1 MFNSDT
7 DLTQQEL
14 SLSRGWQLKKNILV
28 KDHVL
33 NNSINF
39 VDVEFSCF
47 HNLSLFDVH
56 VWECV
61 MNDVEREVSVCEMK
75 AKYKSDEA

>member
-1 MFNSDT
+1 M
-7 DLTQQEL
+7 
-14 SLSRGWQLKKNILV
+14 
-28 KDHVL
+28 

-47 HNLSLFDVH
+47 HNLSLFDVQ

>member
-1 MFNSDT
+1 M
-7 DLTQQEL
+7 
-14 SLSRGWQLKKNILV
+14 
-28 KDHVL
+28 